1 MNRRR
6 ARWLEGAAVFAV
18 LVAMIDTLGWR
29 EWRLV
34 VDLMAVNS
42 EAAAHRLAGGR
53 LVRLPSAV
61 ERTRKLAT
69 DQLAEASTESVVAA
83 LTEIGGLQRRWIPT
97 AAIGFLN
104 LASEE
109 FLRGRIRESVN
120 ALRGALL
127 RDPTSPSLHRLQ
139 ALFLFSVGERSPAL
153 AELAIAEAIAP
164 GLREPV
170 VELTPGD
177 ESRVK
182 FEGLRLRTEFYP
194 RRATE
199 NALALARAI
208 RQSGDE
214 AGAHS
219 ELARFRGQATVEIEL
234 ARWAI
239 DSGEL
244 DDAVEMLLPIASRS
258 ANPRRIRAQA
268 WSVIAVARD
277 LGGDAE
283 AALAAAG
290 EALALDPNSTAPYL
304 TLAGLAQGRG
314 DLESAFEHLQRAW
327 GMDPAN
333 TGLLTRIASV
343 AEQAGRT
350 ADALLALERAVEIE
364 PGTPRLA
371 VLLVELQLRTGHYS
385 EAAMSLS
392 RALDRHP
399 TDPGLLRLADR
410 LPREV
415 GIR

>member
-1 MNRRR
+1 VE
-6 ARWLEGAAVFAV
+6 AAAVLA
-18 LVAMIDTLGWR
+18 LVVALVDTLGWR
-29 EWRLV
+29 EWRLI
-34 VDLMAVNS
+34 VDLTSVNS
-42 EAAAHRLAGGR
+42 EAAAQRLASGR
-53 LVRLPSAV
+53 LVGLPSVV

-69 DQLAEASTESVVAA
+69 DQLAGATPESLAAA
-83 LTEIGGLQRRWIPT
+83 LARIGGLQRRWMPT
-97 AAIGFLN
+97 AAFGFLN

-109 FLRGRIRESVN
+109 FLRGRIRDSVT
-120 ALRGALL
+120 ALGEALA
-127 RDPTSPSLHRLQ
+127 RDPTSPSLHRIQ
-139 ALFLFSVGERSPAL
+139 ALFLFSVGQRQGAL

-164 GLREPV
+164 GFHEPE
-170 VELTPGD
+170 VELTFED
-177 ESRVK
+177 ERSVI
-182 FEGLRLRTEFYP
+182 FEGLRMRTEFYP

-208 RQSGDE
+208 REKGDDDE
-214 AGAHS
+214 ARS
-219 ELARFRGQATVEIEL
+219 ELARFRGQPAVEIEL

-239 DSGEL
+239 DEGDLEA
-244 DDAVEMLLPIASRS
+244 AVEMLLPIALRS
-258 ANPRRIRAQA
+258 ANPRSLRAQA
-268 WSVIAVARD
+268 WSVISVARD
-277 LGGDAE
+277 LSGDVE

-290 EALALDPNSTAPYL
+290 EALALDPNSPAPYL

-314 DLESAFEHLQRAW
+314 DLQSAFEHLQRAW
-327 GMDPAN
+327 GMDPVN

-343 AEQAGRT
+343 AEQAGKT
-350 ADALLALERAVEIE
+350 ADALLALERAVEID

-371 VLLVELQLRTGHYS
+371 VLLVELQLRTGHYA